1 MMIMELPPYRLPSL
15 LSVALHM
22 GERAF
27 MFLRKAGTVI
37 LAISIVLWAL
47 TTFPHSPGA
56 TSAEQIAQSYAG
68 QLGHAIEPTIEPLGF
83 DWHIGVGLVTSFA
96 AREVFVSSMAVIFNA
111 DDTREDAAVP
121 LRDALRAARWPDG
134 RPLFT
139 PLVCFTLMVFY
150 VFALQCVSTI
160 AVVRRETGSWRWP
173 AFQLAYM
180 TATAWLVCFGVRA
193 VGVALGW
200 G

>member
-1 MMIMELPPYRLPSL
+1 MMIRELPPYRMPSL

-37 LAISIVLWAL
+37 LAISIVLWAM
-47 TTFPHSPGA
+47 TTFPRSPGA
-56 TSAEQIAQSYAG
+56 TPSEQIAQSYAG
-68 QLGHAIEPTIEPLGF
+68 QLGHAIEPAIRPLGF

-96 AREVFVSSMAVIFNA
+96 AREVFVSSMAVLFNVDETV
-111 DDTREDAAVP
+111 DDSTDH
-121 LRDALRAARWPDG
+121 LRQELLHARWPDG

-160 AVVRRETGSWRWP
+160 VVVRRETGSWKWP
-173 AFQLAYM
+173 LVQIAYM
-180 TATAWLVCFGVRA
+180 TSTAWVMCFAVRQL
-193 VGVALGW
+193 GLALGFE
-200 G
+200 